1 MEKQNFHSCKKNFI
15 SGFFH
20 ISVIVQ
26 MLRETL
32 KTPLKKFRIQTH
44 AAQNS
49 SAALRTTIKNFHT
62 KFIREGKIGTYTL
75 KNLVNMDQ
83 TPLPLVKKMI
93 QRMKKPALMK
103 FG

>member
-1 MEKQNFHSCKKNFI
+1 MQKKFYFKFLPHFSHCTDASRDSKDAI
-15 SGFFH
+15 
-20 ISVIVQ
+20 
-26 MLRETL
+26 
-32 KTPLKKFRIQTH
+32 KKFRIQTH